1 MIDVPIGDM
10 LVIMPSRGR
19 PEQAIH
25 AIAEGITFST
35 ADTHYFVGI
44 DEDDPYLSI
53 YESLLMSSGRHGQVS
68 VAVGPRQNLVQWTN
82 FAAKAFAKN
91 FRYLASFGDDH
102 VPESLGWD
110 SSLIQAIED
119 IGGTGFAYPED
130 LRRNDIPEAIVMSSN
145 IVQALGWMM
154 EPSLQHFYVDNVWAD
169 LGNGA
174 DACIMFCPHVTV
186 RHNHYQA
193 NPQVQRDNTYAEAES
208 HGGDDAMAYQRWRT
222 TRMAQDIQT
231 IRTLRGEQ

>member
-1 MIDVPIGDM
+1 MGDM

-19 PEQAIH
+19 PEKAIH
-25 AIAEGITFST
+25 AIAEGMTFST
-35 ADTHYFVGI
+35 AHTHYWIGV
-44 DEDDPYLSI
+44 DEDDPKLSE
-53 YESLLMSSGRHGQVS
+53 YEAMLMHRLVHMHERVFI
-68 VAVGPRQNLVQWTN
+68 AVGPRLNLVQWTN

-91 FRYLASFGDDH
+91 YRYLASFGDDH

-110 SSLIQAIED
+110 SSLIQAIEGSSGG
-119 IGGTGFAYPED
+119 IGMAYPED
-130 LRRNDIPEAIVMSSN
+130 LRRNDIPEAVVMSSS
-145 IVQALGWMM
+145 IVSALGWMM

-174 DACIMFCPHVTV
+174 NCLQFCPHVTV

-208 HGGDDAMAYQRWRT
+208 HGGDDEMAYQRWRT
-222 TRMAQDIQT
+222 TRMDQDIQT
-231 IRTLRGEQ
+231 IKSLRGES